1 MERTIAPGQRV
12 QVNVNG
18 DDVFGTPGDDVFATL
33 TQLSAAIISNP
44 AGLDALA
51 SELDGRI
58 QNVHSTLGEVGARG
72 KRVDDM
78 KTQNTADGLTM
89 KQNLS
94 GLEDADLAE
103 VMMSLEAQ
111 RVAYQAALQATA
123 KAIQPSLADFL
134 R

>member
-1 MERTIAPGQRV
+1 MPSLELKVPAEAAGER
-12 QVNVNG
+12 
-18 DDVFGTPGDDVFATL
+18 
-33 TQLSAAIISNP
+33 
-44 AGLDALA
+44 LDRFL
-51 SELDGRI
+51 
-58 QNVHSTLGEVGARG
+58 STLGEVGARS
-72 KRVDDM
+72 KRVEDM

-103 VMMSLEAQ
+103 IMVSLEAQ

>member
-1 MERTIAPGQRV
+1 V
-12 QVNVNG
+12 
-18 DDVFGTPGDDVFATL
+18 
-33 TQLSAAIISNP
+33 
-44 AGLDALA
+44 DALA

-58 QNVHSTLGEVGARG
+58 QNVHSTLGEVGARA
-72 KRVDDM
+72 KRVEDM
-78 KTQNTADGLTM
+78 KTQNLMDGLTM

-103 VMMSLEAQ
+103 VMVSLEAQ

>member
-1 MERTIAPGQRV
+1 MLGANLDTRTQ
-12 QVNVNG
+12 
-18 DDVFGTPGDDVFATL
+18 T
-33 TQLSAAIISNP
+33 
-44 AGLDALA
+44 
-51 SELDGRI
+51 I
-58 QNVHSTLGEVGARG
+58 QTELGEVGARF

-78 KTQNTADGLTM
+78 KSQNTSDGLTM

-94 GLEDADLAE
+94 SIEDVDLAQ
-103 VMMSLEAQ
+103 VMVSLEAQ